1 MEASVIAITLFVK
14 NNRIKLSLSQCGFR
28 GCCSCHVPLPWA
40 KSGVSLKVKAE
51 RKRVRLLPC
60 WHHNA
65 GKKGCQGRQ
74 IPNAGNLDR
83 KSDATAPSASYAEA
97 GKRSTRPENTLKIA
111 MIPTMRTDC
120 LRTRNLIHTGLL
132 ILADKLRML
141 VILSGS
147 NYREHHGCVLCA
159 VYAAKASRKN
169 TSCNIELQDA
179 LGLHCSAAISS
190 NVAETNRFDGEQD
203 LVHTTCSAQSVTIIK
218 FRFRFPPE

>member
-1 MEASVIAITLFVK
+1 MGDIRSEVSVIAITLFVK
-14 NNRIKLSLSQCGFR
+14 NNRIKLSLSQYGFR

-40 KSGVSLKVKAE
+40 KSGVSLKVRAD
-51 RKRVRLLPC
+51 RRRVRLLPC

-83 KSDATAPSASYAEA
+83 KSDATVPSAAYAEA
-97 GKRSTRPENTLKIA
+97 EKRSTRPEKTLKIA
-111 MIPTMRTDC
+111 MTPTMRTDC

-159 VYAAKASRKN
+159 VYAAKASR
-169 TSCNIELQDA
+169 
-179 LGLHCSAAISS
+179 
-190 NVAETNRFDGEQD
+190 
-203 LVHTTCSAQSVTIIK
+203 IK
-218 FRFRFPPE
+218 YIL